1 MNCKKYNMNNFRV
14 MINRNTITIIS
25 NQLTI
30 LHNTIP
36 FQSIIYLHVFST
48 YFMSRY
54 IPIYIFLM
62 SLFTEDSD
70 DFHNIKYLLLVF
82 DQKVE
87 HGFLVSFLKVFVLLN
102 TVECVEILANLA
114 LAFLP
119 FLKARFQKVV

>member
-14 MINRNTITIIS
+14 MINRNTIKYIIS

-30 LHNTIP
+30 LHNTNNTIP
-36 FQSIIYLHVFST
+36 FQSIIPPCFQYVLHEQVD
-48 YFMSRY
+48 
-54 IPIYIFLM
+54 YIFLM

-82 DQKVE
+82 DQRVE

-102 TVECVEILANLA
+102 TVECVEILANL
-114 LAFLP
+114 P
-119 FLKARFQKVV
+119 FLKPRFQKVV

>member
-36 FQSIIYLHVFST
+36 FQSIIPPCFQYVPHEQVD
-48 YFMSRY
+48 
-54 IPIYIFLM
+54 YIFLM

-102 TVECVEILANLA
+102 TVECVEILANL
-114 LAFLP
+114 P
-119 FLKARFQKVV
+119 FLKPRFQKVV